1 MKKSL
6 VALATLAAA
15 TGAMAQVT
23 ISGYFGGSYDSYS
36 VTNVNAARTGNT
48 SENRVSDQ
56 ASRIL
61 FNVNEDLGGGMTAV
75 GQVDFRFNLDQ
86 TQRLSTEVSPSA
98 TGVSAS
104 AGVAKYAGSAVVNPL
119 SGGNNHVGLRFKD
132 AGTLRLGRQDVY
144 YVDTASLL
152 PGGMFTGANPQPV
165 FHALA
170 TANASRTPNLIWF
183 TSNRVNGL
191 EATVAYSTNPLRTS
205 GTMEVENDMGPTAAK
220 RKGSGTFLRLNY
232 VNGPL
237 DATVAVLDFKSDF
250 SGGANYIAAGTTA
263 LPTAYQANGTGADAA
278 GNADQKGTTI
288 VLKYQVSPELRVAYA
303 RSDEKQI
310 RTASPSAT
318 FGNGDALGNPYVPA
332 GGAGT
337 EQKAKA
343 DGLGLHYKMGA
354 NNFYYNYAKRG
365 NFSYN
370 GAEAAQTGAKINTIA
385 YSYDLSKNTSVG
397 VMVTSLASQANAATL
412 PFYQS
417 NNAFGGN
424 TPAFAGETHKIT
436 SFALRQNF

>member
-1 MKKSL
+1 MNRAKSL

-23 ISGYFGGSYDSYS
+23 ISGYFGGSYDMYS
-36 VTNVNAARTGNT
+36 VGNANAARTGNT

-86 TQRLSTEVSPSA
+86 TQRWSTEVSPSA

-132 AGTLRLGRQDVY
+132 AGTLRLCRQDVY

-191 EATVAYSTNPLRTS
+191 EATVAYSTNPLRRS
-205 GTMEVENDMGPTAAK
+205 GNLEVENDMGPTTAA

-250 SGGANYIAAGTTA
+250 TGISKSNYLAAGTA
-263 LPTAYQANGTGADAA
+263 SAPIAYAANATGADQT
-278 GNADQKGTTI
+278 GQADQKGTTI

-303 RSDEKQI
+303 RSDEKAI
-310 RTASPSAT
+310 FRAAS
-318 FGNGDALGNPYVPA
+318 
-332 GGAGT
+332 
-337 EQKAKA
+337 
-343 DGLGLHYKMGA
+343 
-354 NNFYYNYAKRG
+354 
-365 NFSYN
+365 
-370 GAEAAQTGAKINTIA
+370 AA
-385 YSYDLSKNTSVG
+385 Y
-397 VMVTSLASQANAATL
+397 
-412 PFYQS
+412 
-417 NNAFGGN
+417 
-424 TPAFAGETHKIT
+424 
-436 SFALRQNF
+436 R